1 MQTVVLEFDDERS
14 LREAVDHLWRKL
26 RVTGELNVQ
35 ALGKGSWRLEIIA
48 EKGLR
53 PNTLEK
59 LKGRL
64 VE

>member
-1 MQTVVLEFDDERS
+1 MQTVVLEFDDEKS
-14 LREAVDHLWRKL
+14 LREAVDHLWHRL
-26 RVTGELNVQ
+26 RVTGEINVQ
-35 ALGKGSWRLEIIA
+35 PLGKGSWRLEIIA